1 MHTASSRRCQSP
13 TDSRRRCWLWKL
25 SDLPRTEV
33 FQSIWL
39 LRPSYIV
46 PSCFQP
52 TACISNCWVSM
63 ETFA

>member
-1 MHTASSRRCQSP
+1 M
-13 TDSRRRCWLWKL
+13 
-25 SDLPRTEV
+25 PRTEV